1 MGDMVHVKTY
11 NVILYD
17 TILYDEISSS
27 NCIYIYICS
36 ALVTKVSLHQAE
48 VENSRV
54 LPRRD
59 IAELK

>member
-1 MGDMVHVKTY
+1 MDDMVHVKTY

-17 TILYDEISSS
+17 EIRLATV
-27 NCIYIYICS
+27 YICS
-36 ALVTKVSLHQAE
+36 ALVTKVTHHHAE

-54 LPRRD
+54 LPKRD